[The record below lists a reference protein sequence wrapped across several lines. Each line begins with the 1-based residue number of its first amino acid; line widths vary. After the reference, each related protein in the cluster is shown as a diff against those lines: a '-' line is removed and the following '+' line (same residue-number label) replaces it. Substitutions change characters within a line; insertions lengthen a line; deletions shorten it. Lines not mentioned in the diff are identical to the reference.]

1 MAEKLGEALLDL
13 DTRDKGF
20 KKGIAAAEK
29 DARGFGGS
37 LDNLSAK
44 AIAMGRTLAG
54 GVAGGVAAFGLAV
67 AKTSREIA
75 QMAAEAKTAGLSVK
89 EFQQLR
95 YVADQNLVSIGALT
109 DGIKELNLR
118 ADEFI
123 YTGQGSASESF
134 KRLGYDAEELK
145 AKLQDPADLFLDIIR
160 RVEQLDQAAQIR
172 VLDEV
177 FGGTG
182 GEQFARFL
190 AAGADNLEKSID
202 RASELGQVLNDE
214 VVNKAVELD
223 QAINV
228 ASTSVGTA
236 LQTAIVDAGWALY
249 DFTQQFWAFS
259 DRSSGSLKSQSL
271 DLAKERQRL
280 EAEIAG
286 KRTDALDN
294 LGLSPAIASG
304 TADYVTRTGLEDARK
319 SLADVISKEREI
331 NAILKEREPVK
342 PELRSTTPGAG
353 ASTGSGKGKSS
364 TEASQI
370 DQLIASLKGERDVL
384 RELDPVQQ
392 RMILLR
398 REMTDATPKQT
409 VVVRDLI
416 TTIEQER
423 AAWESAQD
431 MGQFFGNT
439 ALSSIEALRK
449 GSKDLVG
456 VLDDVIDSLAQ
467 AVLQS
472 MLLGQGPLA
481 GAFGTKGADGGIG
494 GIFGMLG
501 SLFGGFHANGGIIPN
516 GTFGIVGER
525 GPEPVIASS
534 RGAMVLP
541 NSSLTSALGGG
552 GGQVFNVTIN
562 GSNLSQSEMTQAL
575 RDAFDHYSRFELPS
589 RIDAHNRDPL
599 VRG

>member
-37 LDNLSAK
+37 LDNLGAK
-44 AIAMGRTLAG
+44 AIAMGRILAG

-95 YVADQNLVSIGALT
+95 YAAEQNLVSIGALT

-134 KRLGYDAEELK
+134 KRLGYDAEQLK
-145 AKLQDPADLFLDIIR
+145 AKLEDPADLFLDIIR

-190 AAGADNLEKSID
+190 AAGADNLERSID

-249 DFTQQFWAFS
+249 DFAQQFWAFS

-304 TADYVTRTGLEDARK
+304 TVDYVTRTGLEDARK

-331 NAILKEREPVK
+331 NTILKEREPVK
-342 PELRSTTPGAG
+342 PELRSTVPGAG
-353 ASTGSGKGKSS
+353 APAGGSTGKSA
-364 TEASQI
+364 EVAQI
-370 DQLIASLKGERDVL
+370 DLLIASLEGERDVL

-398 REMTDATPKQT
+398 REMTEATPEQT
-409 VVVRDLI
+409 IAVRDLI

-481 GAFGTKGADGGIG
+481 GVFGTTGAGGGIG
-494 GIFGMLG
+494 GLIGGLFSGM
-501 SLFGGFHANGGIIPN
+501 FATGGLIPN

-525 GPEPVIASS
+525 GPEPVIGTS

-541 NSSLTSALGGG
+541 NSSLGSAGMGGADRSI
-552 GGQVFNVTIN
+552 VVNID
-562 GSNLSQSEMTQAL
+562 GSGLSQSELTQAIA
-575 RDAFDHYSRFELPS
+575 DGIAHYDRYQLPS
-589 RIDAHNRDPL
+589 RVAQIQSDPL
-599 VRG
+599 ARG